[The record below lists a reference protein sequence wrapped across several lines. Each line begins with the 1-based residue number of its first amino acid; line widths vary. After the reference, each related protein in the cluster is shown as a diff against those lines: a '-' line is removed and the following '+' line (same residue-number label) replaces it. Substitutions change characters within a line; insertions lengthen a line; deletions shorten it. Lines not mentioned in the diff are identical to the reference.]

1 MQYHVGVDMSKRS
14 FDVAFNDNL
23 SRVYSNNE
31 SGFKS
36 FITELKKEKHTLKQT
51 SIGVESTGTYHL
63 PFSVFLT
70 KQGWTIK
77 VLNPLVV
84 SKASKLQ
91 LRSVKTDKLDAKII
105 RSVTMT
111 GAGYVFNDSD
121 ELLKLKA
128 LVKERSSLVQISTSI
143 KQRLEAERYRSKV
156 NDSSGYNN
164 VLSSIKQ
171 EIKNIE
177 KVLPLHDK
185 PSQTLLKS
193 IPGIGLNSAATLV
206 ATIGNIG
213 KFSSAKKLTA
223 FLGLDC
229 RVRESGTSIH
239 GKGYIT
245 KRGNKQLRY
254 MLFNAAVIS
263 KRYIPELQSFYT
275 KKMMEGHHHF
285 SAMCAVERKLVHIVF
300 AVWKRGTPFVKR

>member
-1 MQYHVGVDMSKRS
+1 MQYFVGVDMSKRS
-14 FDVAFNDNL
+14 FDVAFDDNL

-31 SGFKS
+31 DGFKL
-36 FITELKKEKHTLKQT
+36 FISKLKKEKCILKQT
-51 SIGVESTGTYHL
+51 TIGVESTGTYHL
-63 PFSVFLT
+63 PFTIFLT
-70 KQGWTIK
+70 KKGWTVK
-77 VLNPLVV
+77 VLNPLIV

-105 RSVTMT
+105 RTVTMT

-128 LVKERSSLVQISTSI
+128 LVKERSSLVQISTGI
-143 KQRLEAERYRSKV
+143 KQRLDAERYRGKV
-156 NDSSGYNN
+156 DDSSSYNN
-164 VLSSIKQ
+164 VLSSIRQ
-171 EIKNIE
+171 EIKKIE
-177 KVLPLHDK
+177 KVLPVYDK
-185 PSQTLLKS
+185 QTQILLKS

-206 ATIGNIG
+206 ATIGNID

-245 KRGNKQLRY
+245 KRGSRQLRH
-254 MLFNAAVIS
+254 MLFNAAFIS

-275 KKMMEGHHHF
+275 KKKVEGHHHF
-285 SAMCAVERKLVHIVF
+285 SALCAVERKLVHIVF
-300 AVWKRGTPFVKR
+300 AVWKRGVPFVKR